1 MRLSFYTH
9 LTLLLSPIV
18 SPRGLLLFC
27 VVVIV
32 AVVEDS
38 NLWCGVFIF
47 IYSSV
52 YKAKLTQIQLAQQ
65 SLSTLRVYVNCVKVT
80 LSRMVFKSWQTISNS
95 YYYFDCKTFEE
106 CLAGINTTTVST
118 VYNNNNNTIIGC
130 AFCCF
135 YGPGFAQASIESN
148 LLRSPF
154 RYNYTCYKTPPPFL
168 FEHVHM

>member
-1 MRLSFYTH
+1 MLSWSVSLCKRWCVFSSRVPWVVFIVKWFHSFAVASFILHTIW
-9 LTLLLSPIV
+9 LFCSPRV
-18 SPRGLLLFC
+18 SPRGLLLFG

-65 SLSTLRVYVNCVKVT
+65 SLSSLRVYVNCVKVT

-106 CLAGINTTTVST
+106 CLAGINTTTTVST
-118 VYNNNNNTIIGC
+118 V
-130 AFCCF
+130 
-135 YGPGFAQASIESN
+135 
-148 LLRSPF
+148 
-154 RYNYTCYKTPPPFL
+154 
-168 FEHVHM
+168 